1 MFVLSIRSIV
11 SHVNQSRDGFISALS
26 ALPDRILLLALDL
39 KRADYN
45 RLALQLAL
53 TTAEINFTEQRRAFL
68 SSMRDQN
75 DGALAV
81 GGECLD
87 ILEQVLGIRG
97 LVEHPS
103 NQEYHRNARV
113 EELVALTLAESHVAQ
128 LQDVIGPQGPRWLG
142 EDGGVDKVFSEEDAE
157 EDSDDEDNIAN

>member
-39 KRADYN
+39 KRADYD

-53 TTAEINFTEQRRAFL
+53 TTAEINFTEQRQAFL
-68 SSMRDQN
+68 SSMHNQN

-87 ILEQVLGIRG
+87 ILEQVLA
-97 LVEHPS
+97 
-103 NQEYHRNARV
+103 Y
-113 EELVALTLAESHVAQ
+113 VALRNTQAIRST
-128 LQDVIGPQGPRWLG
+128 IGTPVWKNLLC
-142 EDGGVDKVFSEEDAE
+142 
-157 EDSDDEDNIAN
+157 